1 MIARPFSN
9 SNIRPSIQWLRS
21 PWAIAISAGLGIYV
35 GTAHVGIANL
45 VAPIGELYLGLL
57 KMCVFP
63 ILLSAITA
71 SIGRLMGSPD
81 AQRYG
86 KRILLVFP
94 LGLLLTSGIAVLI
107 AAIAG
112 PGRNLSQETLSNLG
126 VLVNQSGI
134 DLEISLSGPA
144 VVEATEAGMS
154 QFLVGIVPDNIFS
167 ALSEGQTLK
176 VLCFSIIFG
185 LSLGLL
191 KESFTETIFS
201 ILDSIYKS
209 FNQLIDWLT
218 LVLPLG
224 LFSLLAY
231 QLSKQG
237 IEIITSMF
245 TFLLVSLIT
254 FTTLYIVST
263 LVIWKQTPFSFLRV
277 SSALRETSI
286 LALATSSSLA
296 CLPSAIATLSDSLK
310 FNRQTIKLVT
320 PLAITLCRFGSVA
333 YFATGALFV
342 AQLYGKTLDLNACIM
357 IIFGS
362 ILAGMATSGV
372 TGILTLTMLGIVLEP
387 LNLPLEAVL
396 VLFIAID
403 PIMDPFRTLGIV
415 HTAMAATA
423 VVAKEN
429 RPSDRA
435 ALRNRSPIIQSS

>member
-1 MIARPFSN
+1 MIARPLTN

-21 PWAIAISAGLGIYV
+21 PWAIAISVGLGIYV
-35 GTAHVGIANL
+35 GTAHGGIATL
-45 VAPIGELYLGLL
+45 MAPIGELYLGLL

-81 AQRYG
+81 AKRYG

-112 PGRNLSQETLSNLG
+112 PGRNLSQATLANLG
-126 VLVNQSGI
+126 VMVNQSGI

-144 VVEATEAGMS
+144 LASEAEPAMS
-154 QFLVGIVPDNIFS
+154 SFLMGIVPDNIFS

-201 ILDSIYKS
+201 MLDSIYKS

-218 LVLPLG
+218 LILPFG

-231 QLSKQG
+231 QLSQQG
-237 IEIITSMF
+237 LEIITSMF
-245 TFLLVSLIT
+245 TFVMVGLIT
-254 FTTLYIVST
+254 FFTIYVVST
-263 LVIWKQTPFSFLRV
+263 LVIWKQTPWSLGKV
-277 SSALRETSI
+277 VAALRGTSI

-296 CLPSAIATLSDSLK
+296 CLPSAIAALSDSLK

-333 YFATGALFV
+333 YFATGSLFV
-342 AQLYGKTLDLNACIM
+342 SQLYGKTLDLNAV
-357 IIFGS
+357 IIIILGS

-387 LNLPLEAVL
+387 LKLPLEAVL

-415 HTAMAATA
+415 HTGMAATA
-423 VVAKEN
+423 VIAKESGQGHAS
-429 RPSDRA
+429 PSGNPPPPL
-435 ALRNRSPIIQSS
+435 LR